1 MALLTTYITYAE
13 VRSVLG
19 VSDDELEDTTL
30 ALSLYADSLEL
41 ELAEI
46 GENLASEFA
55 DVVDIAEG
63 SRTTVQQK
71 FYRLTRLFAAY
82 AVAKQ
87 LGSSLPMFGPKD
99 LTDGKASFARFA
111 DSPYKKTLEKVSE
124 NYDDFHGKLVSA
136 YAALSSSSVA
146 ETTRTL
152 FAGVGL
158 ATDPVVGS

>member
-1 MALLTTYITYAE
+1 MVLTTYITYAE

-41 ELAEI
+41 EFAEI
-46 GENLASEFA
+46 DDDLATTFGTVSTL
-55 DVVDIAEG
+55 DEG
-63 SRTTVQQK
+63 DRTSAQQK

-111 DSPYKKTLEKVSE
+111 DSPYKKTLEKVAE
-124 NYDDFHGKLVSA
+124 NYDDFHGKLASA